1 MPSNSIL
8 NIKKDGEWV
17 EIPALKGKDGV
28 TPNLTIGT
36 VETLN
41 AGTSA
46 TATITG
52 DKENPVLNL
61 GIPKG
66 ADGSPGSQD
75 ADILSGKT
83 IVFLGDSVTVGLGWQ
98 NEIGDTKNKYGWAK
112 IIQEHFPTAT
122 VKNLA
127 ISGACIANT
136 GNYIDVIYQYV
147 AMSKTELPDYY
158 TPNPDYIIFSGGAN
172 DGLNSVSMGTIC
184 DGFAPAYENINT
196 TIGAL
201 EYMFANAYN
210 AYPTA
215 RKGFIITQR
224 LTDVVEEYYDAI
236 RNVCQKWSIPVLDLS
251 RVGEINAF
259 IDGIATTYFPTD
271 DRVHP
276 NEKCYREILAPK
288 VEEWLISG
296 FINSSSSNPTAA
308 SVTFNNTDTG
318 LNATNVQDAVTEV
331 NGNLRSSLNTTLKGK
346 IINGTLTAPSLS
358 VSTLPY
364 KFIAG
369 SAVVYNNEIHILG
382 SAYDN
387 AMTKH
392 YKWNDTSWTE
402 VSTLPYDFYATSA
415 VVYNNE
421 IHILG
426 GGFDSSDTTNY
437 TKHYK
442 WDGTSWT
449 SVSTLPYIF
458 SNGSAV
464 VFNNEIHI
472 LGCGED
478 APNKHYKWDGTSWTS
493 VSTLPYNFIGGS
505 AVVYNN
511 EIHIL
516 GGGFDSSTYT
526 KHYKWSGT
534 SWTEV
539 STLPYA
545 FYQASA
551 VVYNN
556 EIHILG
562 SAANRD
568 TTNYTKHYKWN
579 GTSWTS
585 VNTLPYNFYGGS
597 AVVYNNEIHILGSAD
612 NSISSDIFT
621 NHYKIDTGQSILT
634 LTDSAIK
641 EDSILD
647 IYVSQYGVSPTSV
660 TSEVGSVTLTF
671 GKLDN
676 NLNVKVVIM

>member
-36 VETLN
+36 VETLD

-158 TPNPDYIIFSGGAN
+158 TPNPDYIIFSGGGN

-387 AMTKH
+387 AQ
-392 YKWNDTSWTE
+392 
-402 VSTLPYDFYATSA
+402 
-415 VVYNNE
+415 
-421 IHILG
+421 
-426 GGFDSSDTTNY
+426 

-442 WDGTSWT
+442 WD
-449 SVSTLPYIF
+449 
-458 SNGSAV
+458 
-464 VFNNEIHI
+464 
-472 LGCGED
+472 
-478 APNKHYKWDGTSWTS
+478 
-493 VSTLPYNFIGGS
+493 
-505 AVVYNN
+505 
-511 EIHIL
+511 
-516 GGGFDSSTYT
+516 
-526 KHYKWSGT
+526 GT

>member
-224 LTDVVEEYYDAI
+224 LTNVVEEYYDAI

-369 SAVVYNNEIHILG
+369 SAVVLNNEIHILG
-382 SAYDN
+382 SAYDS
-387 AMTKH
+387 AETKH
-392 YKWNDTSWTE
+392 YKWDGTSWTE
-402 VSTLPYDFYATSA
+402 VSTLPYAFYQASA

-426 GGFDSSDTTNY
+426 SGFDSSDITNY
-437 TKHYK
+437 T
-442 WDGTSWT
+442 
-449 SVSTLPYIF
+449 
-458 SNGSAV
+458 
-464 VFNNEIHI
+464 
-472 LGCGED
+472 
-478 APNKHYKWDGTSWTS
+478 KHYKWDGTSWTS

-545 FYQASA
+545 FYQASS

-597 AVVYNNEIHILGSAD
+597 AVVYNNEIHIFGSAAD
-612 NSISSDIFT
+612 NSISSAIYT
-621 NHYKIDTGQSILT
+621 NHYKIDTGQSTLT

-676 NLNVKVVIM
+676 DLNVKVVIM